1 MPTNEEIF
9 RWKCLECKGHLK
21 IIGDCSLDHSTVL
34 KDINRY
40 TLYIQDLK
48 FILPGLTLYPDN
60 YLITKQESNK
70 FSITPWRTTWFTKKI
85 LEKFTLCIFMSA
97 TINRTILS
105 KETGIAE
112 NEFEFIDSLVKFQKK
127 IDKLNF

>member
-1 MPTNEEIF
+1 MHEDLKCKTHNFKCDVKCELCQPMKRFLDE
-9 RWKCLECKGHLK
+9 KCLECKGHLK

-60 YLITKQESNK
+60 YLITKQDSNK

-85 LEKFTLCIFMSA
+85 LEKFTI
-97 TINRTILS
+97 
-105 KETGIAE
+105 
-112 NEFEFIDSLVKFQKK
+112 
-127 IDKLNF
+127 